1 MVFHGALSFCTSVGL
16 RVCLCVCVFMCVLGL
31 CVCMSVCVSLGVCI
45 CVCLCVHLCVC
56 LCVCLF
62 LCTCI
67 CVCVSVCIC
76 VCVYVYVS
84 VCVCVRLGDWKAC
97 LPSLLPHHLIHSSF
111 ILFVLVRFFSEK
123 VLGLKIIMKT
133 TEQLNK
139 GKTRTANS
147 DPQDRQQVAGGV
159 CCRGQDWPAQRGF
172 SITFQG

>member
-62 LCTCI
+62 LCT
-67 CVCVSVCIC
+67 CIC